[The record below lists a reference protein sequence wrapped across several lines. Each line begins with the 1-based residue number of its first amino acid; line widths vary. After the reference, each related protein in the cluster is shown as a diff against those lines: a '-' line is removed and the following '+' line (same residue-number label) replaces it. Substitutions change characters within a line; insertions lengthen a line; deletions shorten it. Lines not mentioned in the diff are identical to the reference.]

1 MDGTAKPIPL
11 ARPRVGD
18 QELEA
23 VKRVLQSHHLAQGPE
38 VQGLEEEAAARL
50 EGREVVA
57 VSSGGSA
64 LFMAL
69 AACDVTCGDEVVV
82 PAFTFPAAAHAAALI
97 GAVPVPAEVDPA
109 TLAVTGPTVEAAMTP
124 RTRVVVVAHA
134 FGIPADVED
143 VVEVARPRGV
153 LVVEDAACAFGGRTP
168 GGRPT
173 GTVGDLACFSLHPRK
188 LVTGGEGGLLVCGGD
203 RSVRVRALRDYGR
216 TGSGFGDVF
225 SQTGL
230 NFRLSDLCASVAR
243 VQLTRIDQSL
253 ARRGELVRRYLQRL
267 QEVPGVSV
275 PGGYSRDGQTWQSF
289 VVRVPGGAQH
299 VVESLRDR
307 GVEAGPSAYDLT
319 GQTFFREKWGPAAPC
334 PVSAALARELMA
346 LPLFDEM
353 TRDQVDSVVD
363 GLRDVLEAGE
373 A

>member
-1 MDGTAKPIPL
+1 
-11 ARPRVGD
+11 VGGE
-18 QELEA
+18 ELEA

-38 VQGLEEEAAARL
+38 VRGLEKEASARL

-57 VSSGGSA
+57 VSSGGTA
-64 LFMAL
+64 LFVAL
-69 AACDVTCGDEVVV
+69 AACDVACNDEVVV
-82 PAFTFPAAAHAAALI
+82 PAFTFPAAAHAAALM
-97 GAVPVPAEVDPA
+97 GAVPVPAEVDPG
-109 TLAVTGPTVEAAMTP
+109 TLAVTARTVEAAMTP

-134 FGIPADVED
+134 FGIPADVEA

-188 LVTGGEGGLLVCGGD
+188 LVTGGEGGLLVCDGD
-203 RSVRVRALRDYGR
+203 RVDLVRALRDYGR

-225 SQTGL
+225 SRIGL

-253 ARRGELVRRYLQRL
+253 ACRADLVKRYLLRL
-267 QEVPGVSV
+267 RDVPGVSV
-275 PGGYSRDGQTWQSF
+275 PTGYSGDGQTWQSF
-289 VVRVPGGAQH
+289 VVRVPGGAGD
-299 VVESLRDR
+299 VVERLRAR

-353 TRDQVDSVVD
+353 TPDQVDAVVD
-363 GLRDVLEAGE
+363 GLQDVLEAGK